1 MFLYLD
7 AGIRNSFCM
16 AIQFSI
22 KRSLSRYNPGELRRF
37 WCMKQVEA
45 RWYLEIALHSALSQH
60 PLPCDSLLSATKAT
74 LLSCGINCICRVVRT
89 DIIQHHCSDGQDSW
103 LAQRIS
109 RISRT
114 QEKTQTPWKCT
125 NHHLIPTWT
134 CIQFVTHL
142 GAQRVYKK

>member
-1 MFLYLD
+1 MQGLEILFVW
-7 AGIRNSFCM
+7 
-16 AIQFSI
+16 QFSFPLNEASHAI
-22 KRSLSRYNPGELRRF
+22 TRGELRRF

-74 LLSCGINCICRVVRT
+74 LLSCGINRICRVVRT

-125 NHHLIPTWT
+125 DHLLIPTWT